1 MFAPNGTAI
10 VFSRQKPALLVWLA
24 PVRDKIIRKIIYK
37 NKAQFAIFHIDWSLY
52 MGLPRLDSLT
62 IRQLRVFCTV
72 ARHLSYTRAAG
83 ELGCQQPTA
92 SALVAELERAT
103 RLTLLEQRGKHLILT
118 DEGRELYAHAQQV
131 VAAADEAWWAMAERR
146 GHGAAASRPLRVA
159 ADTTVGTYV
168 LPRLLGAFRR
178 QHHNLVLRLH
188 IANREAVRAALLAGE
203 ADLAIAG
210 RPPEIDGLVAE
221 PFLANPLVAVA
232 SPGHVLVGQGQVRLA
247 RLAEEVFLLRE
258 EGSGTRAAVEE
269 LFEVAGIPLKVGM
282 VLGHVEAI
290 KRAVAAGLGVSV
302 LSALAVQREVRYRT
316 LAILDVE
323 QFPIQRRWYIA
334 RLAEHPLTAGAES
347 FIRFLHEYGQQSG

>member
-1 MFAPNGTAI
+1 M
-10 VFSRQKPALLVWLA
+10 R
-24 PVRDKIIRKIIYK
+24 
-37 NKAQFAIFHIDWSLY
+37 
-52 MGLPRLDSLT
+52 LPRLDSLT
-62 IRQLRVFCTV
+62 IRQLRAFCTV
-72 ARHLSYTRAAG
+72 ARLLSYTRAAG

-103 RLTLLEQRGKHLILT
+103 QLTLLEQRGKHLNLT

-131 VAAADEAWWAMAERR
+131 IAAADEAWWAMAERR
-146 GHGAAASRPLRVA
+146 AGVTTVSRPLRVA

-168 LPRLLGAFRR
+168 LPRLLGAFH
-178 QHHNLVLRLH
+178 QQYPNVALQLS
-188 IANREAVRAALLAGE
+188 IANRAAVRAFLLAGE
-203 ADLAIAG
+203 VDLVIAG
-210 RPPEIDGLVAE
+210 RPPEVDGLVAE

-232 SPGHVLVGQGQVRLA
+232 SPEHVLARQGQVPLA
-247 RLAEEVFLLRE
+247 RLAEEAFLLRE

-269 LFEVAGIPLKVGM
+269 VFEVAGIPLKVGM

-302 LSALAVQREVRYRT
+302 LSALAVKREVQYHT

-334 RLAEHPLTAGAES
+334 RLAERPLIASADV
-347 FIRFLHEYGQQSG
+347 FIKFLYDYRQQSG

>member
-1 MFAPNGTAI
+1 M
-10 VFSRQKPALLVWLA
+10 R
-24 PVRDKIIRKIIYK
+24 
-37 NKAQFAIFHIDWSLY
+37 
-52 MGLPRLDSLT
+52 LPRLDSLT
-62 IRQLRVFCTV
+62 LRQLRVFCTV
-72 ARHLSYTRAAG
+72 ARLLSYTRAAQ

-103 RLTLLEQRGKHLILT
+103 QLTLLEQRGKHIALT

-131 VAAADEAWWAMAERR
+131 VAAADEAWWVMAERR
-146 GHGAAASRPLRVA
+146 GSMTTVSRPLRVA

-168 LPRLLGAFRR
+168 LPRLLGDFHR
-178 QHHNLVLRLH
+178 QHPNVALQLT
-188 IANREAVRAALLAGE
+188 IANRAAVRACLLSGE
-203 ADLAIAG
+203 VDLVIAG
-210 RPPEIDGLVAE
+210 RPPEVDGLVAE
-221 PFLANPLVAVA
+221 PFLANPLVAIA
-232 SPGHVLVGQGQVRLA
+232 SLEHNLVWQRQVTLA

-290 KRAVAAGLGVSV
+290 KRAVAANLGVSV
-302 LSALAVQREVRYRT
+302 LSALAVKREVQYGT

-334 RLAEHPLTAGAES
+334 RLVARSLTASADV
-347 FIRFLHEYGQQSG
+347 FIKFLREYRQQSG